1 MMPAQII
8 VEIAEEGGEIRL
20 EGGRLKVKGVPA
32 RLVPLIREHKSE
44 LLALLSAPAADDY
57 PVEERLA
64 IQSEDD
70 LPPDR
75 GFDDIAGFEGMPD
88 LTAEE
93 HGEILHQLMNPPPQ
107 SPAPA
112 KSTTDATQA
121 PTMQPEPVTAPLR
134 PFLAPKQPRCAD
146 CLHVAPATGQEAGV
160 RYCNITKSH
169 NGPDRHMLCWGF
181 QVRTCSRFEV
191 KP

>member
-64 IQSEDD
+64 IKSEDD

-75 GFDDIAGFEGMPD
+75 GFDDIAGFEGLPD
-88 LTAEE
+88 LTTEQ
-93 HGEILHQLMNPPPQ
+93 HGAILTRLELQ
-107 SPAPA
+107 
-112 KSTTDATQA
+112 STTYATKA
-121 PTMQPEPVTAPLR
+121 HTMQPEPVTAPLR
-134 PFLAPKQPRCAD
+134 PCTENGVPILAPKQSRCAD

-169 NGPDRHMLCWGF
+169 NDPDRHMLCWGF